1 MNASTIRE
9 ILVEVAAGRLDAEA
23 ALVRLR
29 DLPFEA
35 LPFARIDHH
44 RPLRQGFPEAILC
57 DAKSQDEV
65 IAIARRIVAA
75 GTTLIATRVALAL
88 AERLRAEIDGATY
101 NEAGRVVLRI
111 APGSTN
117 VAGRVLVV
125 TAGTADLPVAEE
137 AIATL
142 AGLGADAERVYDV
155 GVAGIH
161 RVLADRERL
170 LAADVLIV
178 VAGMEGALASVI
190 GGLARAPVIAVPTS
204 AGYGAAFGGIAA
216 LLGMLT
222 SCAQGIT
229 VTNID
234 NGFGAACAAF
244 RILAGREERA
254 RASEGAG
261 AGGSRVSARGGDASR
276 DGGTN
281 DTGGARALGSETAR

>member
-9 ILVEVAAGRLDAEA
+9 ILVEVAAGRLDADT
-23 ALVRLR
+23 ALARLR

-44 RPLRQGFPEAILC
+44 RSLRQGFPEAILC
-57 DAKSQDEV
+57 DAKSPDEV
-65 IAIARRIVAA
+65 IAIARRIIAA
-75 GTTLIATRVALAL
+75 GTTLIATRVAPAL

-101 NEAGRVVLRI
+101 NAVGRVVLRI
-111 APGSTN
+111 EPASPR
-117 VAGRVLVV
+117 VAGRALIV
-125 TAGTADLPVAEE
+125 TAGTADVPVAEE

-142 AGLGADAERVYDV
+142 EGLGVDAERVYDV

-190 GGLARAPVIAVPTS
+190 GGLASAPVIAVPTS

-244 RILAGREERA
+244 RILAGREGRAGAGDGAGAAGNRASA
-254 RASEGAG
+254 RAS
-261 AGGSRVSARGGDASR
+261 VTPHD
-276 DGGTN
+276 D
-281 DTGGARALGSETAR
+281 GARAFGSETTR